1 MALAPE
7 PSTDLEVNRPYWDS
21 HVVNHVLES
30 DEDARERIRL
40 MHQASRR
47 VIYRGRNA
55 VDQQLDR
62 EHDRVVAVTEE
73 LERFHQGAREMR
85 DMQKT
90 HRAHNV
96 QYIANLRQN
105 INQLQQRISDLEAQ
119 VNRLEHA
126 GEGLRDDN
134 KTAQLLIAQYK
145 ATEDEAAEL
154 DRRRSSRRD
163 QERHQNEQEML
174 HLDHVGPLAKDAHGN
189 EYILV
194 IIDAFSRWVEL
205 LPPS

>member
-1 MALAPE
+1 
-7 PSTDLEVNRPYWDS
+7 
-21 HVVNHVLES
+21 
-30 DEDARERIRL
+30 

-47 VIYRGRNA
+47 AIHRGRNA
-55 VDQQLDR
+55 VDQQFILALQDQVDR
-62 EHDRVVAVTEE
+62 GHDGVVAVTEE

-85 DMQKT
+85 GMQKT
-90 HRAHNV
+90 HRANNV
-96 QYIANLRQN
+96 QYIANLRQS
-105 INQLQQRISDLEAQ
+105 INQLQQRIRDLEAQ

-126 GEGLRDDN
+126 EEGLRDDN

-174 HLDHVGPLAKDAHGN
+174 HLDHIGPLTKDAHGN

-205 LPPS
+205 FPTK